1 VNGAVFIDTSAWYA
15 GVDRGD
21 TSHALASRRFQRL
34 VAEEST
40 LVTTNH
46 VISETYTLLR
56 VRFHPTVVHG
66 FLQRLRSSRLTRRV
80 FVLESWE
87 EAAEDL
93 LVQYADQPFS
103 YVDATSFVT
112 MRRLGLD
119 EALTFD
125 HHFSVAGFALLGDA

>member
-1 VNGAVFIDTSAWYA
+1 
-15 GVDRGD
+15 
-21 TSHALASRRFQRL
+21 
-34 VAEEST
+34 
-40 LVTTNH
+40 
-46 VISETYTLLR
+46 
-56 VRFHPTVVHG
+56 
-66 FLQRLRSSRLTRRV
+66 
-80 FVLESWE
+80 VLESWE

-125 HHFSVAGFALLGDA
+125 HHFSVAGFALLGDTP